1 MTTSIVEAGP
11 YERVVTLQIEDSV
24 LESAKDAAAKRLS
37 QDLKL
42 KGFRP
47 GKAPTK
53 VVEATVGADKLRSE
67 AIDLTLPSLVGEALT
82 EAGLRPATTPVV
94 QELRDIDDGVEVEVK
109 VTLWPKLER
118 PPIYEG
124 RRVSIETP
132 EVTEEEI
139 DEQIERLRDQ
149 FAELEDVQRPLVE
162 GDYAVI
168 NLTASQHDKQ
178 IEELTATDLTYPV
191 GSGSFVPGLDENLI
205 GNSAGGIVKFTQ
217 ALPEGFGEYG
227 GQDVTLQVLVKS
239 VRQKKLPELNDAWVE
254 DVTEFESI
262 DALRAELNEG
272 LQEHK
277 RAGSRRQLTD
287 KVLEELVEDMDVE
300 LPDALLDAEMEY
312 QVHRFLHRLEQQGIG
327 LTDYLQVTG
336 QDEEAFVADVR
347 AQAKRALEV
356 RILLD
361 AVGEA
366 EGIEVTDEELQEA
379 MASLAASS
387 EESPEEYEKTLLESG
402 QVEILSGDILRSKVI
417 DHLVEAAVPV
427 DEAGNVL
434 SLGDTSTADEKEE
447 HDEE

>member
-149 FAELEDVQRPLVE
+149 FAELEDVQRPVVE

-277 RAGSRRQLTD
+277 RAGSRRQ
-287 KVLEELVEDMDVE
+287 
-300 LPDALLDAEMEY
+300 A
-312 QVHRFLHRLEQQGIG
+312 HRQGPRRACRRHGRRATRCLAGRRDGIPGPPVPASPGAARNRANGLSPGHRPG
-327 LTDYLQVTG
+327 
-336 QDEEAFVADVR
+336 
-347 AQAKRALEV
+347 
-356 RILLD
+356 
-361 AVGEA
+361 
-366 EGIEVTDEELQEA
+366 
-379 MASLAASS
+379 
-387 EESPEEYEKTLLESG
+387 
-402 QVEILSGDILRSKVI
+402 
-417 DHLVEAAVPV
+417 
-427 DEAGNVL
+427 
-434 SLGDTSTADEKEE
+434 
-447 HDEE
+447 